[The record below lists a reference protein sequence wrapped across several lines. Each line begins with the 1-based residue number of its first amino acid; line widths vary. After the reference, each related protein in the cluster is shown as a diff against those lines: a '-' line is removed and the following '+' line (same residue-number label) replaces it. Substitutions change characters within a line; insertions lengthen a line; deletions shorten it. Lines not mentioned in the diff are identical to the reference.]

1 MYIYRT
7 PSLLLLLIYALF
19 TQPALAQ
26 VQVDVA
32 FESLF
37 FSNPVDLQH
46 PGDGTNRL
54 FLVQQND
61 AQIWAFPDD
70 LSSGNATEFINLSD
84 RVRTNGGEEGLLGLA
99 FHPDYANNGYFYVYY
114 SASSP
119 RRSVIER
126 FTVSENDPNQAD
138 RETGLVILEVDQP
151 YENHNGGQLAFGPDD
166 GYLYIAL
173 GDGGSGG
180 DPQGNGQNRET
191 LLGNILRIDVDGT
204 ENGLNYRIPTDNPYA
219 GNTQNYREEIFAYG
233 FRNPW
238 RMSFD
243 EPTGRLWVADVGQ
256 NEREE
261 VAIVAKGE
269 NHGWKIM
276 EGFQCYPSS
285 VNCDPAGL
293 TLPVWDY
300 GRDLGASVT
309 GGYVYR
315 GSRAPELNGFYIYS
329 DFVSGRIWALKYIQ
343 DQPTTNIEIFD
354 LAHNVG
360 SFGVSASGELY
371 ILAFNGRIYQL
382 TSQGIPVVSFETGP
396 PTGSTVNSSSVTV
409 TWTGDDSQGSI
420 VDYEVA
426 LTGPFSSTDTS
437 PATSATFASLP
448 NGDYTLCITATD
460 DDDNE
465 SLPACTSF
473 AINAVSAPVV
483 QIDAGP
489 ADGSTINTEEVLFA
503 WTGTH
508 PGGTIAQY
516 EVDLSGPLSEFY
528 ETTETE
534 ATFSSL
540 TNGSYTFCVRA
551 QDTQQQWSEPACVDF
566 SVDLSIPNL
575 TPPIS
580 AFLNGTLP
588 DLTPND
594 SGEPNRT
601 APELLSA
608 IDAFTNLTTLER
620 IDGLIPYEPIQPFWS
635 DGALKSRWMAVPN
648 DGIPNAAIEQ
658 IGYSEEGDWAF
669 PIGTVFVKHFE
680 LDTDET
686 QEGAQRRLETRFM
699 VHGEDGNWY
708 GLTYRWRP
716 DHTDADLVG
725 VSGTTETLTVTTAQG
740 TREQT
745 WTYPSRLDCQGCHA
759 PGNGSVLGA
768 NTRQL
773 NHDIY
778 YPDIDAQSNQIIELH
793 RRGFISTEPIDTGS
807 LLTLT
812 PITDTEATVED
823 RIRSYL
829 DVNCG
834 YCHQEGGTGKGLFD
848 ARYTIAP
855 ENQNIVDGDLID
867 PLSIDGARV
876 IVPGDSMRSIAYI
889 RMNSLFEEVMM
900 PPLAK
905 NRVDTVAVALLRTWI
920 EGLGELPVELTRFE
934 GFQDGRAVNL
944 SWSTAS
950 EKNNAGFSIE
960 RQIGYGTVYDLA
972 PDQWAALGFVSGT
985 GTTTTSTE
993 YTYRDAS
1000 LPGSGTRVFYRLK
1013 QIDFD
1018 GAFAYSDVVSL
1029 DLSTPN
1035 QFALHSN
1042 YPNPFNPS
1050 TTITYDI
1057 PVESHVEL
1065 SIYDAQGR
1073 RISNLISKT
1082 QKAGRYSV
1090 KFEADNLVTGMYLYR
1105 LRAGDYEQTG
1115 QMLFVK

>member
-1 MYIYRT
+1 MYSYRN
-7 PSLLLLLIYALF
+7 SIFLLLLFLVSF
-19 TQPALAQ
+19 TQNTQAQ

-46 PGDGTNRL
+46 AGDGTNRL

-61 AQIWAFPDD
+61 AQIWVFPDD
-70 LSSGNATEFINLSD
+70 LTSGNATEFINLSD

-99 FHPDYANNGYFYVYY
+99 FHPNYENNGYFYVYY

-126 FTVSENDPNQAD
+126 FTVSANDPNQAD
-138 RETGLVILEVDQP
+138 RGTGLVILEVEQP
-151 YENHNGGQLAFGPDD
+151 YENHNGGQLAFGPD

-180 DPQGNGQNRET
+180 DPQGHGQNRET

-204 ENGLNYRIPTDNPYA
+204 ENGLNYRIPSDNPYA
-219 GNTQNYREEIFAYG
+219 GNAQGYREEIFAYG

-243 EPTGRLWVADVGQ
+243 APTGQLWVADVGQ

-261 VAIVAKGE
+261 VAIVANGE

-285 VNCDPAGL
+285 ANCNPSGL

-315 GSRAPELNGFYIYS
+315 GSRVPELDGFYIYA
-329 DFVSGRIWALKYIQ
+329 DFVTGRIWALKYIEG
-343 DQPTTNIEIFD
+343 QPTTNIQIFD
-354 LAHNVG
+354 LAHNVA
-360 SFGVSASGELY
+360 SFGVSQSGELY
-371 ILAFNGRIYQL
+371 ILAFNGRVYQM
-382 TSQGIPVVSFETGP
+382 TSQGRPIVSFETGP
-396 PTGSTVNSSSVTV
+396 PSRSTVSTSSVTF
-409 TWTGDDSQGSI
+409 TWMGEDSQGSI
-420 VDYEVA
+420 VDYEVD
-426 LTGPFSSTDTS
+426 LNGPFSSTNTS
-437 PATSATFASLP
+437 PATSATFDSLP
-448 NGDYTLCITATD
+448 NGDYTLCITAND
-460 DDDNE
+460 DSSNE

-473 AINAVSAPVV
+473 SVDASSAPVV

-489 ADGSTINTEEVLFA
+489 ADGSTVNSEEILFA
-503 WTGTH
+503 WSGTH

-516 EVDLSGPLSEFY
+516 EVDLAGPLSEFY
-528 ETTETE
+528 TTTETE
-534 ATFSSL
+534 ATFSPL

-588 DLTPND
+588 ELTPDD

-601 APELLSA
+601 APNLLSA
-608 IDAFTNLTTLER
+608 IDAFANPTTLELV
-620 IDGLIPYEPIQPFWS
+620 DGLIPYEPIQPFWS
-635 DGALKSRWMAVPN
+635 DGALKFRWMAVPN
-648 DGIPNAAIEQ
+648 DGIPNSATEQ
-658 IGYSEEGDWAF
+658 IGYSENDDWTF

-680 LDTDET
+680 IDTDET
-686 QEGAQRRLETRFM
+686 QDGPERRLETRFM

-708 GLTYRWRP
+708 GLTYRWR
-716 DHTDADLVG
+716 TDQTEADLVG
-725 VSGTTETLTVTTAQG
+725 ISGTTENLTITTELGSRQ
-740 TREQT
+740 QS
-745 WTYPSRLDCQGCHA
+745 WTYPSRLDCQSCHA
-759 PGNGSVLGA
+759 PGNGPVLGA

-778 YPDIDAQSNQIIELH
+778 YPDVENETNQLVELH
-793 RRGFISTEPIDTGS
+793 RRGFIGTDPIDTSS

-812 PITDTEATVED
+812 PITDTDATVED
-823 RIRSYL
+823 RMRSYL

-834 YCHQEGGTGKGLFD
+834 YCHKEGGTGKGLFD
-848 ARYTIAP
+848 ARYTVTP
-855 ENQNIVDGDLID
+855 EDQNIVDGDLID

-876 IVPGDSMRSIAYI
+876 VVPGDSLRSIAYV

-905 NRVDTVAVALLRTWI
+905 NRVDTAAMELLRTWI

-934 GFQDGRAVNL
+934 GLQDGSSVNL

-960 RQIGYGTVYDLA
+960 RQVGYGTVFDLS
-972 PDQWAALGFVSGT
+972 PDQWGALGFVTGT
-985 GTTTTSTE
+985 GTTNASTE
-993 YTYRDAS
+993 YSYRDAS
-1000 LPGSGTRVFYRLK
+1000 LPNSGTRVFYRLK

-1018 GAFAYSDVVSL
+1018 GTFAYSDIVSI

-1035 QFALHSN
+1035 QFALHGN

-1073 RISNLISKT
+1073 HIQDVVSKP

-1090 KFEADNLVTGMYLYR
+1090 KFEAENLVTGMYLYR